1 MKHGSL
7 FSGIGGFDLA
17 AEWVGWE
24 NVFQVEWDDWCQKVL
39 TKNFPDVKKY
49 KDIKDFN
56 GAEWQGRVDVISGGF
71 PCQPFSQAGKRQGKA
86 DNRYLWPEMLR
97 VISEIK
103 PTFVVGENVAGIL
116 SMENG
121 RTLERILFDLEDEG
135 YQVEVFVI
143 PACAVGAWH
152 RRDRVWIIAN
162 SGLFGSE
169 ERQEQTTRVEQCGE
183 EDVANTNNARSR
195 LGLRTD
201 GNGSEK
207 DQRRERQPQSEFS
220 EGGQNVPSTNNQRL
234 QRRDSGELQKC
245 RKQRIAGTGNPQY
258 NGSIWQSESG
268 VGGMVARLSYWL
280 DEPSGVPRVAVGV
293 KDRVNRLKGLGNA
306 IVPQVAYE
314 LFKTIENVEFY

>member
-49 KDIKDFN
+49 KDIKDFD
-56 GAEWQGRVDVISGGF
+56 GAEWRGRVDVISGGF

-86 DNRYLWPEMLR
+86 DDRYLWPEMLR

-103 PTFVVGENVAGIL
+103 SSFVIGENVAGIL

-121 RTLERILFDLEDEG
+121 RTLERILFDLENEG

-152 RRDRVWIIAN
+152 RRDRVWIIAHADIIRGN
-162 SGLFGSE
+162 NRKQFERSTIFERTKVGSE
-169 ERQEQTTRVEQCGE
+169 VDEYCKDVTDTNGVGSGKVESYVEFGQRRQKSDDAGSVCKNGTFK
-183 EDVANTNNARSR
+183 DAPNTN
-195 LGLRTD
+195 GLRFSNTPQRHTKTRIIRGRNQQAKD
-201 GNGSEK
+201 GEK
-207 DQRRERQPQSEFS
+207 YWKAEP
-220 EGGQNVPSTNNQRL
+220 
-234 QRRDSGELQKC
+234 
-245 RKQRIAGTGNPQY
+245 
-258 NGSIWQSESG
+258 
-268 VGGMVARLSYWL
+268 GM
-280 DEPSGVPRVAVGV
+280 GRVADGV
-293 KDRVNRLKGLGNA
+293 SGRVDRLKGLGNA
-306 IVPQVAYE
+306 IVPQIAYE
-314 LFKTIENVEFY
+314 FYKIIDQISNQ